1 MQTPALVPPH
11 VSLAEAARIARKHG
25 FVLATVEYE
34 GRVRIA
40 MVRPARDAADAADTT
55 AANGPATRTA
65 RPG

>member
-25 FVLATVEYE
+25 FVLASVEYE

-40 MVRPARDAADAADTT
+40 MVRPAKDAADAT
-55 AANGPATRTA
+55 AANGAAARAA